1 MLIGIDGNEANQKN
15 RVGIGQFAYNVLKS
29 ISEVNKNDSFLI
41 YLKESPLPDLPKESD
56 RWHYRIFG
64 PKKLWTQL
72 ALPLQLFTQKEKLAV
87 FYSPS
92 HYAPRFCPF
101 PTVISIM
108 DLWHHRHPEQF
119 TSKDLYQLINWENY
133 SVRRAKRIITISE
146 FSKSEIVKYYH
157 YPEEKIK
164 IAYPGFENYQLSI
177 INYKSRINSQIL
189 NVKNKYCIEG
199 DYLLYLGTLQP
210 KKNLVRL
217 VEAFALV
224 VSDRLSVVSD
234 QGLGAKDH
242 QSPITNH
249 QSLITLVIA
258 GKKGWLYEEI
268 FNKVKEL
275 NLEKSVIFTG
285 FIDEA
290 EKPYLIAGASAFVFP
305 SLYEGF
311 GIPVLEAMS
320 LGVPVISSNEGSLPE
335 AGGKA
340 AFYCNPYEVSDISRA
355 ILEVLSLNKEKR
367 NEIIRVGLSQVE
379 GFSWEKCALSV
390 LETVKNV

>member
-15 RVGIGQFAYNVLKS
+15 RVGIGQFAFNILKS
-29 ISEVNKNDSFLI
+29 ISEIDKDDSFLI
-41 YLKESPLPDLPKESD
+41 YLKENPLPDLPKENE

-64 PKKLWTQL
+64 PGKLWTQL
-72 ALPLQLFTQKEKLAV
+72 ALPVKLFTQKEKLAV

-92 HYAPRFCPF
+92 HYAPRFSPF
-101 PTVISIM
+101 PTVISMM

-119 TSKDLYQLINWENY
+119 AASDLYQLKNWENY
-133 SVRRAKRIITISE
+133 SVRKAKRIITISE
-146 FSKSEIVKYYH
+146 FSRSEIVKFYH

-164 IAYPGFENYQLSI
+164 IAYPGFDRFDSNIKYQISNI
-177 INYKSRINSQIL
+177 HK
-189 NVKNKYCIEG
+189 KYNFEG

-224 VSDRLSVVSD
+224 IRQL
-234 QGLGAKDH
+234 
-242 QSPITNH
+242 P
-249 QSLITLVIA
+249 ITLVIA

-275 NLEKSVIFTG
+275 KLEERVIFTG

-290 EKPYLIAGASAFVFP
+290 EKPYLIAGAGVFVLP

-320 LGVPVISSNEGSLPE
+320 LGVPVVSSSEGSLPE

-340 AFYCNPYEVSDISRA
+340 AFYCNPYRADDISQT
-355 ILEVLSLNKEKR
+355 ILKVLSLNKEER
-367 NEIIRVGLSQVE
+367 NEIIKAGLSQVE
-379 GFSWEKCALSV
+379 KFSWEKCAKVV
-390 LETVKNV
+390 LETLKNV